1 MHYISKTSKNEQLI
15 ISETLCLGRGKKII
29 MIDSIK
35 NNSHVITLT
44 LFEQSAAIIWTHEG
58 AKNKRM
64 GETAYKA
71 AVKFVLLTMCD

>member
-1 MHYISKTSKNEQLI
+1 
-15 ISETLCLGRGKKII
+15 

-35 NNSHVITLT
+35 NNIHVITLT